1 MSTDRLGQLMA
12 VCRALILTFLERWP
26 SGRSSMT
33 SAESGESHM
42 GMWHCLNCYV
52 LLKVNCPST
61 PLINTGFPRRASAFE
76 WDRVDHLS
84 TGVRIHAV

>member
-1 MSTDRLGQLMA
+1 
-12 VCRALILTFLERWP
+12 
-26 SGRSSMT
+26 
-33 SAESGESHM
+33 M